1 MGANRPKV
9 RYDREADIFYILVRE
24 GPVKDTVEVAEDIF
38 IELDEDGKVAGIEIW
53 RASQLVIRPVAEE
66 MAEALRRLTE
76 PGR

>member
-53 RASQLVIRPVAEE
+53 RASQLVIRPVVEE
-66 MAEALRRLTE
+66 IAEALRRLTE
-76 PGR
+76 LSR